1 MSGSKP
7 GERRGGKQKGS
18 KNKATIERELQA
30 ARALTEAVATGK
42 LDGQELAKDVL
53 GRFMRLSEGAA
64 GEFMPTPS
72 AQLKQGKAENPNKDW
87 DRFGEWVDRVIYCA
101 KELAKYQ
108 SPALRAI
115 LVPAS
120 APDSNQQER
129 RKAFGLRIFEGGKPI
144 MEILPPDRTKA
155 NGS

>member
-1 MSGSKP
+1 MPGSKP
-7 GERRGGKQKGS
+7 GTRHGKPKGT
-18 KNKATIERELQA
+18 KNKSTIERELQA
-30 ARALTEAVATGK
+30 ARDLVEQVKTGK

-53 GRFMRLSEGAA
+53 GRFMRLAEGAA

-72 AQLKQGKAENPNKDW
+72 AQKAQGKPENPNKDW

-115 LVPAS
+115 LVPA
-120 APDSNQQER
+120 APPDSNQPEK
-129 RKAFGLRIFEGGKPI
+129 RKKFSLTIFEGGRPV
-144 MEILPPDRTKA
+144 MEIIPPVKKTDRS
-155 NGS
+155 G